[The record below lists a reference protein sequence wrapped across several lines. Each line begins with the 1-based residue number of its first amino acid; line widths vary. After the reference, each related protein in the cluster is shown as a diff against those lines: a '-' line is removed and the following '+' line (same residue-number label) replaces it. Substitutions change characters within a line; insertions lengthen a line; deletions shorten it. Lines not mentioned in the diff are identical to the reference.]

1 MSSEQGA
8 LLPHSSFDD
17 LGIQGQL
24 NTNILDS
31 DNLVSHFNTELENPK
46 ILLYG
51 SHISKFTTATI
62 PSFGGVQTFS
72 LNPSA
77 SNIDAIG
84 DIHIEIEFVS
94 QEPLDLSITEFSLHR
109 CIDKL
114 EFKVGGTVLQTL
126 NLTDIYALLFTKLN
140 STKYSSIRTITNAD
154 SGEPNYDIDL
164 SPIIKNGK
172 NLIAFPIPLFTM
184 KQPARAHLIT
194 GSSQP
199 INIDIHYKKP
209 SELNAKLVE
218 FGNINLFARHYR
230 LTDVERDEI
239 RSNVFSKI
247 LHFSN
252 NISHIQSPVLDSKI
266 QTIINIDIS
275 NFSLLASHLL
285 ITMESQ
291 NGDSFVETTNS
302 ISPNILSA
310 NLLLGNNGSTPVTHS
325 TILSGVFMKN
335 IAVIDMDLN
344 NNTEFVNTFLVS
356 GDPPSGN
363 VEFRRDVYVYPLAT
377 KPYGNDGCPFNKFDS
392 IRLVIKAINFPGRVN
407 VTEVGLKNLKYSS
420 GNIIL

>member
-1 MSSEQGA
+1 MFSEQGA
-8 LLPHSSFDD
+8 LLPHSSFDE

-24 NTNILDS
+24 NTINLDS
-31 DNLVSHFNTELENPK
+31 DNVVSHFNTELENPK

-51 SHISKFTTATI
+51 SHVSKFTTTDT
-62 PSFGGVQTFS
+62 PSFGGIQTFS
-72 LNPSA
+72 LNPNLG
-77 SNIDAIG
+77 NIDAIG

-94 QEPLDLSITEFSLHR
+94 QEPLDLSVTEFSLHR
-109 CIDKL
+109 CIDRL
-114 EFKVGGTVLQTL
+114 EFKIGGIVLQTL
-126 NLTDIYALLFTKLN
+126 NLTDIYVLLFTKLN
-140 STKYSSIRTITNAD
+140 STKYSSIRTITNPE
-154 SGEPNYDIDL
+154 SGEPNYDTDL
-164 SPIIKNGK
+164 SPNIKPGK
-172 NLIAFPIPLFTM
+172 NLIAFHIPLFTM
-184 KQPARAHLIT
+184 KQPSRAHLIT

-199 INIDIHYKKP
+199 INIDILYKKP
-209 SELNAKLVE
+209 TELNGKLVE

-230 LTDVERDEI
+230 LTETERDEI

-266 QTIINIDIS
+266 QTIINVDIS

-302 ISPNILSA
+302 ITPNIISA
-310 NLLLGNNGSTPVTHS
+310 NLLLANNGSTPVTHS
-325 TILSGVFMKN
+325 SILSGVFMKN
-335 IAVIDMDLN
+335 IASIDMDLN
-344 NNTEFVNTFLVS
+344 NNTEFVNAFLVS
-356 GDPPSGN
+356 GDPPAGN

-392 IRLVIKAINFPGRVN
+392 ITLAIKVVNFPGRVN
-407 VTEVGLKNLKYSS
+407 VTEVGVRNLKYSA